1 MAIGTNLPFEGL
13 AGKALVD
20 AALKA
25 LAHEGLALVAV
36 SSACVTEAWP
46 DPADPPYT
54 NAVALLHAPGWSAQ
68 GVLAALLTVERRF
81 GRERGRANAPRTL
94 DLDLIDLDGV
104 VLHEP
109 GLDLP
114 HPRMADRF
122 FVLEPLAEI
131 WPGWVHPALGE
142 TALSLLRRRTDAG
155 KGAA

>member
-13 AGKALVD
+13 AGETLVD
-20 AALKA
+20 AALEA
-25 LAHEGLALVAV
+25 LAVEGLALVAV
-36 SSACVTEAWP
+36 SSAYVTEAWP
-46 DPADPPYT
+46 DPSDPAYT

-68 GVLAALLTVERRF
+68 GVLGALLATERRF
-81 GRERGRANAPRTL
+81 GRERGRTNAPRTL
-94 DLDLIDLDGV
+94 DLDLIDFDGV
-104 VLHEP
+104 VLQEQ

-114 HPRMADRF
+114 HPRMAERV

-131 WPGWVHPALGE
+131 WPDWVHPQLAE